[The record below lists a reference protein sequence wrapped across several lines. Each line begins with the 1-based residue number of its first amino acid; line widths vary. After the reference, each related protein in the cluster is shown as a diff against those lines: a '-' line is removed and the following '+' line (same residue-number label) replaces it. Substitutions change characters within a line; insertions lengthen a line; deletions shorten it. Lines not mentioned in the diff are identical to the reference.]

1 MQQLFL
7 TGRDIEQ
14 ANKKVSKNW
23 REVGRGGGGEGEGEP
38 PPPPPAAH
46 YFFHSLTVSFS
57 LHASLKMPAMQE
69 YCVPAYKTSIVLIL
83 RELIIMLFTL

>member
-14 ANKKVSKNW
+14 ANKKVSKKLERSW
-23 REVGRGGGGEGEGEP
+23 EGGRGRGRRGA
-38 PPPPPAAH
+38 PPPAAH